1 MNAIKNLTDVLSN
14 SLTTTLDVEYKGYLQ
29 YVQMLKRLE
38 NMPPLEFTYYDD
50 LNVPRMLKVP
60 PITLVPLTMLH
71 IKRASFD
78 YSVAVDKLDSLAE
91 TGKLEPSPAL
101 DEAKKNAKNNCNYTE
116 YTLDSSGQYKVSSK
130 GKTSLI
136 QVGVFSESKI
146 TAANK
151 NGTRSIV
158 AALKNDA
165 AMRVEKH
172 LSALPS
178 GIRRN
183 ITSIEMN
190 RLLSTLKSFFGKPF
204 VLMDGTFYVP
214 KLLLTKGS
222 DKQKAYTFDGISASV
237 KGSTPSGRQVM
248 FCPLTDPV
256 FRVLSESLENC
267 VRYSFYQDGNA
278 ISSAGEKLEPVPS
291 TGDRSPIFSISFN
304 DGGYTLLCQVKV
316 YYGPEIDTKI
326 VSKDINIK
334 SEKRTNCN
342 LKVTVKMGQAGIS
355 QGVISLLNSKNKTN
369 LK

>member
-29 YVQMLKRLE
+29 YVQILKRLE

-101 DEAKKNAKNNCNYTE
+101 DEAKKNAKNSCNYTE
-116 YTLDSSGQYKVSSK
+116 YTLDSSGQY
-130 GKTSLI
+130 
-136 QVGVFSESKI
+136 
-146 TAANK
+146 
-151 NGTRSIV
+151 
-158 AALKNDA
+158 AALKNA
-165 AMRVEKH
+165 AVERVEKRFR
-172 LSALPS
+172 
-178 GIRRN
+178 GITGVAKRN
-183 ITSIEMN
+183 IADIELRRM
-190 RLLSTLKSFFGKPF
+190 LSSLKSYYGKPF
-204 VLMDGTFYVP
+204 VLMDGTFYIP
-214 KLLLTKGS
+214 KLILTKGG
-222 DKQKAYTFDGISASV
+222 DVQKAYTFDGISASV
-237 KGSTPSGRQVM
+237 KGSIPSGYQVM
-248 FCPLTDPV
+248 FCPLTNQV
-256 FRVLSESLENC
+256 FRLLSDSLANC
-267 VRYSFYQDGNA
+267 VQYSFYQDGSA
-278 ISSAGEKLEPVPS
+278 LSAAGEKLEPVPS

-304 DGGYTLLCQVKV
+304 DGSTTLLCQVKV
-316 YYGPEIDTKI
+316 YYGPEIETKI

>member
-29 YVQMLKRLE
+29 YVQILKRLE

-136 QVGVFSESKI
+136 QVGVFSESRI
-146 TAANK
+146 NAANK
-151 NGTRSIV
+151 NGRSAA
-158 AALKNDA
+158 AALKNA
-165 AMRVEKH
+165 AVERVEKH
-172 LSALPS
+172 FR
-178 GIRRN
+178 GITGVAKRN
-183 ITSIEMN
+183 IADIELRRM
-190 RLLSTLKSFFGKPF
+190 LSSLKSYYGKPF
-204 VLMDGTFYVP
+204 VLMDGTFYIP
-214 KLLLTKGS
+214 KLILTKGS
-222 DKQKAYTFDGISASV
+222 DVQKAYTFDGISASV
-237 KGSTPSGRQVM
+237 KGSIPSGYQVM
-248 FCPLTDPV
+248 FCPLTNQV
-256 FRVLSESLENC
+256 FRLLSDSLANC
-267 VRYSFYQDGNA
+267 VQYSFYQDGSA
-278 ISSAGEKLEPVPS
+278 LSAAGEKLEPVPS

-304 DGGYTLLCQVKV
+304 DGSTTLLCQVKV
-316 YYGPEIDTKI
+316 YYGPEIETKI